1 MPPHLTEMGVARFLN
16 YACIMR
22 VAAMV
27 AEESANKNAAGPRPG
42 TGNLS
47 QVEEI
52 FPVHALVVDDEPL
65 IRWSVAESLVSLG
78 LTVEEAPDAAT
89 ALKMVTTAALPYD
102 VVVLDL
108 RLPDMQDLSLLGT
121 LRQLLPR
128 AVLILMTAF
137 GTQTIEAGA
146 RALGATVLSKP
157 FELGDLNRIVVQQT
171 SGPH

>member
-1 MPPHLTEMGVARFLN
+1 
-16 YACIMR
+16 
-22 VAAMV
+22 MV
-27 AEESANKNAAGPRPG
+27 GEQTGKENATGPFHETR
-42 TGNLS
+42 NLS
-47 QVEEI
+47 QAEEF

-78 LTVEEAPDAAT
+78 FTVEDAPDAAT
-89 ALKMVTTAALPYD
+89 ALKMVTTAVLPYD

-128 AVLILMTAF
+128 AVLVLMTAF
-137 GTQTIEAGA
+137 GTQTIEADA
-146 RALGATVLSKP
+146 RAFGATVLSKP
-157 FELGDLNRIVVQQT
+157 FELADLNRIVLEQT